1 MHPKMLATE
10 AADILGIT
18 VQAIHK
24 QLKTKKLAHS
34 KLRNRVYFEHDTA
47 LQMFALYKKPCKVV
61 VFVLV
66 KGGVGKSTVCRETA
80 IRATLMG
87 KKVLIIEIDHQGNL
101 TKSFNVNAHE
111 YPVLIDLLED
121 NSLNIDDSIVNVMPG
136 LDILPSRYDNSVL
149 DNFIMLKQVPL
160 QKVIKSKID
169 PLRSKYDLIL
179 IDCPPSLGQSI
190 SAAVLASDMV
200 VLPTTPCDF
209 SDSGIDITV
218 GEINRMSEDHDIK
231 KIPMKIILNQFDNR
245 EKDSRE
251 TYSDLIKHEKYGGMM
266 FSGYIRKCKEIEKYR
281 RRKSTVFEST
291 VSTAG
296 REDID
301 TFTRELLDMNDLKSN
316 TSIQELEVSESR

>member
-10 AADILGIT
+10 AADILGVT

-24 QLKTKKLAHS
+24 QLKTKKLAHH
-34 KLRNRVYFEHDTA
+34 KLRNRVYFEYDTA
-47 LQMFALYKKPCKVV
+47 MQMFAPYKQPCKVA

-66 KGGVGKSTVCRETA
+66 KGGVGKSTLCRETA

-87 KKVLIIEIDHQGNL
+87 KKVLVIEIDHQGNL
-101 TKSFNVNAHE
+101 TKSFDVNANE

-121 NSLNIDDSIVNVMPG
+121 SSMKTEDSIVNVIPG
-136 LDILPSRYDNSVL
+136 LDVLPSRYDNSVL

-160 QKVIKSKID
+160 QKVLKSRID
-169 PLRSKYDLIL
+169 PLRSQYDLIL

-190 SAAVLASDMV
+190 SAAVLASDVV

-218 GEINRMSEDHDIK
+218 GEINRMCDDHDMK

-245 EKDSRE
+245 EKDSRD
-251 TYSDLIKHEKYGGMM
+251 TYSDLIKHDQYGGMM
-266 FSGYIRKCKEIEKYR
+266 FSGYIRKCKDIEKYR

-291 VSTAG
+291 ASTAG

-301 TFTRELLDMNDLKSN
+301 TFTRELLGMNDLKSN
-316 TSIQELEVSESR
+316 LSEAKESEVMEG

>member
-1 MHPKMLATE
+1 MHPKILAIE
-10 AADILGIT
+10 AADIFGVT

-24 QLKTKKLAHS
+24 QLKAKKMVHN
-34 KLRNRVYFEHDTA
+34 KLRNRVYFEYETA
-47 LQMFALYKKPCKVV
+47 IKMFSSYKQPCQVV

-66 KGGVGKSTVCRETA
+66 KGGVGKSTLCRETA

-101 TKSFNVNAHE
+101 TKSFGINAQE
-111 YPVLIDLLED
+111 YPVLIDLLDDQSIKTED
-121 NSLNIDDSIVNVMPG
+121 AIVRVMPG

-160 QKVIKSKID
+160 QKVLKSKLD
-169 PLRSKYDLIL
+169 PLRSVYDLIL

-190 SAAVLASDMV
+190 SAAVLASDRV
-200 VLPTTPCDF
+200 ILPTTPCDF

-218 GEINRMSEDHDIK
+218 CEIMRMCRDHDIK
-231 KIPMKIILNQFDNR
+231 TIPMSIVLNQFDNR

-251 TYSDLIKHEKYGGMM
+251 TYSDLIKHEHYGKMI
-266 FSGYIRKCKEIEKYR
+266 FSGYIRKCKEVETYR
-281 RRKSTVFEST
+281 RKKSTIFEST
-291 VSTAG
+291 ASTSG

-301 TFTRELLDMNDLKSN
+301 TFTRELLNMNDLKQSGSFFQAEE
-316 TSIQELEVSESR
+316 T

>member
-10 AADILGIT
+10 AADILGVT

-24 QLKTKKLAHS
+24 QLKTKKLIHH
-34 KLRNRVYFEHDTA
+34 KLRNRVYFEYDTA
-47 LQMFALYKKPCKVV
+47 TQMFAAYKQPCKVA

-66 KGGVGKSTVCRETA
+66 KGGVGKSTLCREAA

-87 KKVLIIEIDHQGNL
+87 KKVLAIEIDHQGNL
-101 TKSFNVNAHE
+101 TKSFGVNANE

-121 NSLNIDDSIVNVMPG
+121 SSMKIEDSIVNVIPG

-160 QKVIKSKID
+160 QKVIKSRID
-169 PLRSKYDLIL
+169 PLRTQYDLIL

-218 GEINRMSEDHDIK
+218 SEINRMCDDHDMK

-245 EKDSRE
+245 EKDSRD
-251 TYSDLIKHEKYGGMM
+251 TYSDLIKHDQYGDMM
-266 FSGYIRKCKEIEKYR
+266 FSGYIRKCKDIEKYR
-281 RRKSTVFEST
+281 RKKSTVFEST
-291 VSTAG
+291 ASTAG

-301 TFTRELLDMNDLKSN
+301 TFTCELLGMNDLKNNISEIRE
-316 TSIQELEVSESR
+316 SEVIEG